1 MILAKMMETVE
12 AYLGVKVN
20 DAVFARLFFSLVAAS
35 GNQGCRCNLWIEC
48 ACIIIEPTGTV
59 ETLSTS
65 TGAFQDR
72 ENAFSSVGY
81 FSGKTFIN
89 YSNDDKLTDE
99 HHVMTK
105 IRTVEPLTGHFEVGR
120 SWFAL
125 PRFRTVCPRR
135 PVFPWPAPD
144 QQGRC

>member
-1 MILAKMMETVE
+1 MLC
-12 AYLGVKVN
+12 
-20 DAVFARLFFSLVAAS
+20 S
-35 GNQGCRCNLWIEC
+35 QGCSFHWLQRQATKDAGAISGLNVLR
-48 ACIIIEPTGTV
+48 IIIEPTGTV